1 MGSYGAADSAS
12 RPFICPH
19 CEKVANALIV
29 GVAVWNGTVDG
40 VPEEPPVEWSLV
52 QCDRCHIASVQVRS
66 DDGLPNGFDDDEPV
80 IVYPEKRRLS
90 YDVPPPLRE
99 QWAEAC
105 KCFDAKAYTAAVVM
119 VRRLL
124 EATCADQGAAK
135 RTLAAS
141 LKDLRERGLINGVL
155 VEWADALRA
164 LGNEEAHYTG
174 TSVKRED
181 AEDALAF
188 AEALVD
194 YLYVLHQR
202 FEQYKWRRELGDN
215 GH

>member
-1 MGSYGAADSAS
+1 MALSMEFQTTRRSNGRLYNVTGATSHRCKLEVTMVFQMVSMMMNRSSYI
-12 RPFICPH
+12 R
-19 CEKVANALIV
+19 KNVAFL
-29 GVAVWNGTVDG
+29 D
-40 VPEEPPVEWSLV
+40 
-52 QCDRCHIASVQVRS
+52 
-66 DDGLPNGFDDDEPV
+66 
-80 IVYPEKRRLS
+80 
-90 YDVPPPLRE
+90 DVPPPLRE

-164 LGNEEAHYTG
+164 LGNEGAHYTG
-174 TSVKRED
+174 TSVNRED

-188 AEALVD
+188 AEAVVD
-194 YLYVLHQR
+194 YLYVLHLR
-202 FEQYKWRRELGDN
+202 FEQYKWRRELEGN